1 MPCLFLVS
9 CIKGRRI
16 FKKKS
21 VKPDPISA
29 KLCPLTRVKWK
40 DFWPFSFTFQEH
52 IPIQF
57 GGNVWKKL
65 DVVLKTSTVVIMYSI
80 FNISTSSRFR
90 TVPYGWCGPSEH
102 AAVAVAVVENGNRPL
117 FSYSRQYSVILA
129 IIQLFSPCVFVQCYS
144 VILALCFV
152 QSAVYILSRPSVP
165 GKVNF
170 RNLLEHILISKANDS
185 AKIKTKQKI
194 AQLACCRCGS
204 LRRNLK

>member
-1 MPCLFLVS
+1 MET
-9 CIKGRRI
+9 G
-16 FKKKS
+16 
-21 VKPDPISA
+21 
-29 KLCPLTRVKWK
+29 
-40 DFWPFSFTFQEH
+40 H
-52 IPIQF
+52 
-57 GGNVWKKL
+57 
-65 DVVLKTSTVVIMYSI
+65 
-80 FNISTSSRFR
+80 
-90 TVPYGWCGPSEH
+90 
-102 AAVAVAVVENGNRPL
+102 
-117 FSYSRQYSVILA
+117 YSVILA
-129 IIQLFSPCVFVQCYS
+129 IIQLFSPVFSYSRQYSVVLALCFCTMLFSYSRHYVFVQCYS

>member
-1 MPCLFLVS
+1 METGHYSVIQAIIQLF
-9 CIKGRRI
+9 
-16 FKKKS
+16 
-21 VKPDPISA
+21 
-29 KLCPLTRVKWK
+29 
-40 DFWPFSFTFQEH
+40 
-52 IPIQF
+52 
-57 GGNVWKKL
+57 
-65 DVVLKTSTVVIMYSI
+65 
-80 FNISTSSRFR
+80 SS
-90 TVPYGWCGPSEH
+90 
-102 AAVAVAVVENGNRPL
+102 L

-129 IIQLFSPCVFVQCYS
+129 SIQLFSPVSSYSRHYVFVQCYS

>member
-1 MPCLFLVS
+1 
-9 CIKGRRI
+9 
-16 FKKKS
+16 
-21 VKPDPISA
+21 
-29 KLCPLTRVKWK
+29 
-40 DFWPFSFTFQEH
+40 
-52 IPIQF
+52 
-57 GGNVWKKL
+57 
-65 DVVLKTSTVVIMYSI
+65 MYSI
-80 FNISTSSRFR
+80 FNISTSSQFR
-90 TVPYGWCGPSEH
+90 TRPYGWCGPSEH
-102 AAVAVAVVENGNRPL
+102 AEWQWFCRKWKQAILQLFLASMQLFSPV
-117 FSYSRQYSVILA
+117 FSYSRHY
-129 IIQLFSPCVFVQCYS
+129 VFVQCYS